1 MSKRKYLAMFS
12 IQFECDPS
20 ELDPVEEANQI
31 VEDLMGLSS
40 MDIVLEE
47 LFEEIPKEID
57 RDVLR

>member
-1 MSKRKYLAMFS
+1 MFS